1 MTLVDSP
8 VFGVASS
15 ASSLDE
21 SELSLQRMYFAIPDS
36 VLPQPSWIDVVDIE
50 IKELLLLSEGWDGV
64 AAYLV
69 SVEAV
74 SGARRLAAKIS
85 EALPL
90 LRRPTVT
97 PSIDGRVVLEWH
109 SPSRHIDF
117 IVGRESIEVFY
128 EDGEQG
134 LDWEGALSES
144 PIDPVAFLAGH
155 NW

>member
-1 MTLVDSP
+1 MTLVDSA

-36 VLPQPSWIDVVDIE
+36 VPPEPSWIHGVDIE
-50 IKELLLLSEGWDGV
+50 IKELLLLSEGWDGF

-69 SVEAV
+69 SFEAV
-74 SGARRLAAKIS
+74 SGARRLAATIS
-85 EALPL
+85 EALPR

-109 SPSRHIDF
+109 SPGRHIDF
-117 IVGRESIEVFY
+117 TVGRKSIDVFY
-128 EDGEQG
+128 EDGRQG
-134 LDWEGALSES
+134 VDWEGPLPES
-144 PIDPVAFLAGH
+144 PIEPLAFLAGH